1 MQAQVDRNQLR
12 TAFILSIVS
21 GALICLQGALHII
34 RNQWALEIGLGELRR
49 RSLGGIDFKVVGAVS
64 IVLGAMVL
72 LGAFLIRKPGREREG
87 GITVLAFSL
96 LTIFAGG
103 GYLAGLILGAI
114 GGAIALSYYQPKHQT
129 SQQR

>member
-1 MQAQVDRNQLR
+1 MR
-12 TAFILSIVS
+12 TAFILSTVS
-21 GALICLQGALHII
+21 GALIILQGALHII
-34 RNQWALEIGLGELRR
+34 RNQWALELGLGELRR
-49 RSLGGIDFKVVGAVS
+49 RSLGGIDFKVLGAVT

-72 LGAFLIRKPGREREG
+72 LGAFLIRKSGREREG

-114 GGAIALSYYQPKHQT
+114 GGAIALSSYQPRPNSKPEQK
-129 SQQR
+129 